1 VQQAR
6 NLLMDLQE
14 RAALGMRYPRVS
26 PCRALANV
34 LPLDY
39 LTPGCRTVRCRNW
52 PPRGTCRRG
61 QRTGEESMKRQ
72 LTGVLRRSILLVAT
86 SAAAAVLA
94 VEVAA
99 PPVPTAA
106 GRHDM
111 WQAGISGNCKQP
123 VLLR

>member
-1 VQQAR
+1 
-6 NLLMDLQE
+6 
-14 RAALGMRYPRVS
+14 
-26 PCRALANV
+26 
-34 LPLDY
+34 
-39 LTPGCRTVRCRNW
+39 
-52 PPRGTCRRG
+52 
-61 QRTGEESMKRQ
+61 MKRQ